1 MINRVVLV
9 GRLTRDPELR
19 YTQSN
24 IAVANIRIAVDRPF
38 SNQNGQTDSDYFDI
52 IAWNKQA
59 QAAANNLVKGQAIAV
74 DGRMQ
79 LRQWTD
85 NNTGQN
91 RSKVEV
97 VGERIKF
104 LQKPNGNGGNNGNN
118 GNGGGD
124 LPDDDDIPF

>member
-38 SNQNGQTDSDYFDI
+38 SNQSGQTDSDYFDI

-104 LQKPNGNGGNNGNN
+104 LQKPNNGGHNGNN